1 MTQQTKAIEKK
12 RPAGGALKS
21 NIGAFDFFKGI
32 AMLFIVCGHS
42 FSQDSLAAYYS
53 PDANP
58 ILMLLLFLFL
68 LTFKVFQFGL
78 MPAFLMLSGMGFRP
92 RPFGK
97 CLKQQMEMILKPYL
111 YVAGATVSLH
121 LVVHYLCFRYFHDS
135 VVESLKVA
143 AGFLLA
149 LPQSVTIGG
158 IQIFWCGAV
167 WYLIA
172 LMVGWLF
179 LDLVLQYVPERWC
192 PWTVAGVVLLGWGI
206 GLIGT
211 IPFCLSQGMIAS
223 GGLYLGYLMKKKKLT
238 FLDSRFFWLAA
249 AASYAISL
257 TADFT
262 TGRVESMAEGVWL
275 LGPASI
281 VLDFTVGLALVVL
294 FQRFNAFRDQ
304 KNLKQFGLY
313 RWFVSIGRN
322 SMQIFC
328 VHTVEMIALPW
339 YLFTEWWTG
348 SQLIGGLILS
358 AVRFSLIL
366 LICRI
371 LKKYQKQKP
380 GRKKNSQ
387 LQTEG

>member
-1 MTQQTKAIEKK
+1 MTQQTKTVEKK
-12 RPAGGALKS
+12 RPVGGALKS
-21 NIGAFDFFKGI
+21 SIGAFDFLKGVG
-32 AMLFIVCGHS
+32 MLLVVCGHS
-42 FSQDSLAAYYS
+42 FAQDSLSDYYASDIS
-53 PDANP
+53 P
-58 ILMLLLFLFL
+58 LMMFLLFLFL
-68 LTFKVFQFGL
+68 LLFKVFQFGL
-78 MPAFLMLSGMGFRP
+78 MPAFLMISGMGFRP

-97 CLKQQMEMILKPYL
+97 CLKQQVEMILKPYL
-111 YVAGATVSLH
+111 YVAAATVSIH

-135 VVESLKVA
+135 VVESVKVA

-149 LPQSVTIGG
+149 LPHSLTIGG

-172 LMVGWLF
+172 LMIGWLL
-179 LDLVLQYVPERWC
+179 LDLVLQYVSDKWHH
-192 PWTVAGVVLLGWGI
+192 WSVAGIVFLGWLI

-211 IPFCLSQGMIAS
+211 VPFCLSQGMIAS

-238 FLDSRFFWLAA
+238 FLNTRLFLPAA
-249 AASYAISL
+249 AASYVISL
-257 TADFT
+257 IADFT
-262 TGRVESMAEGVWL
+262 TGRVESMSEGVWL
-275 LGPASI
+275 LGPVSI
-281 VLDFTVGLALVVL
+281 VLDFTVGLALVLL

-348 SQLIGGLILS
+348 SPLVGGLILS

-371 LKKYQKQKP
+371 LKAYRKQKP
-380 GRKKNSQ
+380 GRKRR
-387 LQTEG
+387 